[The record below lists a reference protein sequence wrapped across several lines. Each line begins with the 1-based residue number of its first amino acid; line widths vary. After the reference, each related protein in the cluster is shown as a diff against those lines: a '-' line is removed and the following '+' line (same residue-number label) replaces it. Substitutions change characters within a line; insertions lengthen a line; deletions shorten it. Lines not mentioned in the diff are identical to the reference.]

1 MLFNPR
7 FTRCLIAFFGCVFA
21 VIAAQ
26 AQTPK
31 KATPRAAAPVAETAP
46 APEPAPAPAAAAPDS
61 SVFMPEAARL
71 VSLPKLTEVQIREF
85 ISDLMVELE
94 LSMGYTR
101 AGEDGPKL
109 PALSDK
115 IIAGATAVRKT
126 GAQTDVLRFGYV
138 MNQRRLPQLWVYGV
152 RISPTGIEPNAD
164 AALST
169 LNPQMQALLN
179 ERAKM
184 SSRLRL
190 SDMQSR
196 VINLSYIDA
205 DGALFAL
212 RAMGYSAITD
222 DDPPFDGRLLQR

>member
-1 MLFNPR
+1 MLS
-7 FTRCLIAFFGCVFA
+7 CVFA

-31 KATPRAAAPVAETAP
+31 RAAPRAAAPVAEIA
-46 APEPAPAPAAAAPDS
+46 
-61 SVFMPEAARL
+61 
-71 VSLPKLTEVQIREF
+71 
-85 ISDLMVELE
+85 
-94 LSMGYTR
+94 
-101 AGEDGPKL
+101 

-115 IIAGATAVRKT
+115 IIAGATAVRKN
-126 GAQTDVLRFGYV
+126 GAKTNVLRFGYV

-152 RISPTGIEPNAD
+152 SISPTGIEPNAD
-164 AALST
+164 AALAT

-190 SDMQSR
+190 SDLLSR

-222 DDPPFDGRLLQR
+222 DNPLSSDVSVRHSA